1 MAHIAFPNTH
11 EEGRNRPVRERAA
24 PPVALGSWI
33 HHLCSSVPF
42 RGEGRT
48 HARKGGRSLLARCHH
63 AARREL
69 AVKREGRYLVRHCHT
84 CIPPLLPRARYRR
97 SWIVILASCEE
108 KRGETPSVS
117 AASVCCERSWRR
129 RSFHCRQKLPPS
141 SQLLQWSS
149 PVVNGCRRSGCGCR
163 NHTGASGRFRR
174 LRPCCCHRKILP
186 VSVLSLISVLLEFRE
201 GFDAAWFFIVDPP
214 ELLAAAGAVPGPVR
228 NCSCFVLLFR
238 AVYAAAKMCGAVL

>member
-24 PPVALGSWI
+24 PPVALEGSER
-33 HHLCSSVPF
+33 P
-42 RGEGRT
+42 RGRRR
-48 HARKGGRSLLARCHH
+48 AK
-63 AARREL
+63 REL

-97 SWIVILASCEE
+97 SWIVVLASCEE

-186 VSVLSLISVLLEFRE
+186 LIHQSF
-201 GFDAAWFFIVDPP
+201 WPPP
-214 ELLAAAGAVPGPVR
+214 ELCRGRSETVAA
-228 NCSCFVLLFR
+228 SCCYSELFMLLQKCVGLCFE
-238 AVYAAAKMCGAVL
+238 AAFDFKLR